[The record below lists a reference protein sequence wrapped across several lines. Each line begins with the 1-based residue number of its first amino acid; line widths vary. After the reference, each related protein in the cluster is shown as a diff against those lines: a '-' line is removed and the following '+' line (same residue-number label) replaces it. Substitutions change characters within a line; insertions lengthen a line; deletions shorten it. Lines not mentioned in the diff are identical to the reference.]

1 MSKQSRLLGLT
12 LFIVFAIL
20 LGTTIWKQRQLERAR
35 VVRIEIIRKPRL
47 IVTTPPPIQ
56 QKWIW
61 SGTQAQFIFDQLNF
75 DSAGCIGPVNKM
87 SSLDYL
93 SIKALRNAE
102 APLIYNFDLQ
112 DGVTSPDKENCE
124 RFLTPQSL
132 KYFRDYVAQTPP
144 NAK

>member
-1 MSKQSRLLGLT
+1 MSKQSRFLGA
-12 LFIVFAIL
+12 IVLIALAII
-20 LGTTIWKQRQLERAR
+20 LGTTLWKQHQLENAR
-35 VVRIEIIRKPRL
+35 VVRIEITRKPSL
-47 IVTTPPPIQ
+47 IFTTPPPIH

-61 SGTQAQFIFDQLNF
+61 SGTQAQFIFDQLKF
-75 DSAGCIGPVNKM
+75 TTAGCIGPVNKM

-102 APLIYNFDLQ
+102 APLTYNFDLQ
-112 DGVTSPDKENCE
+112 DGVTSPDKEHCE